1 MTLLAPVDSRSPR
14 EPVVA
19 RAGASTRE
27 QTRVRWIS
35 ELGLLALLYAGYLT
49 ARAVMG
55 VQVSAA
61 QQRGQQLLDFEA
73 LGQLDVER
81 PLNAL
86 ITAVPALG
94 LTFAYLYATLHY
106 LVTPAVL
113 LWVAVRRRAGYRE
126 ARNAI
131 LAATAIGLI
140 GYWLLPTAPPRLLD
154 AGFTD
159 TMAAFSGVGWWG
171 QAASAPRGMEALS
184 NQYAALPSLHVGW
197 AVWVALCLRRHSNRR
212 LVRRWVWIYPA
223 LMTVVVMATANHY
236 LVDALAGAACAR
248 LGYWLAGRFPA
259 ERDRSSGPRQRVG
272 GRPEMAYVGAAAA
285 AEDRE
290 VRNGAVQLGVLR
302 RKLFRVAGVQ
312 RLRLVQLGV
321 GLARGVRPYP
331 AQPVGPRSA
340 WVQHVGELGRVSAV
354 DREVGRRS
362 TGDVVDALDGLAQA
376 GTVRQHTIGFD
387 RERDRDRDLGLVRS
401 EHDTDS
407 LVRVGHRH
415 GVDHVRIG
423 PREGLDLFGVVVAG
437 LLRIHPR
444 GAVIAVAAWS
454 DAPAHD
460 DVVLGLQRR
469 PRIDK
474 ALDREAVRVGQSG
487 ATVTEQVS
495 PVRIGSPGGGFDDE
509 TGARI
514 GGHLCV
520 LEEVTIQARP
530 SRLVTQQRHC
540 REVGQ
545 VHAVVKDQRGLEAG
559 VGEEHRVTHLR

>member
-1 MTLLAPVDSRSPR
+1 MALLAPVDSRAPR
-14 EPVVA
+14 ERGVA
-19 RAGASTRE
+19 PTGASTPE
-27 QTRVRWIS
+27 QTRVRWIF
-35 ELGLLALLYAGYLT
+35 ELGLLALLYAGYLS
-49 ARAVMG
+49 ARALMG
-55 VQVSAA
+55 VHVGEAE
-61 QQRGQQLLDFEA
+61 QRGQQLLDLEA
-73 LGQLDVER
+73 LAHLDVER

-94 LTFAYLYATLHY
+94 LIFAYLYATLHY

-113 LWVAVRRRAGYRE
+113 LWVAVRRRAGYRQ

-154 AGFTD
+154 ADFTD

-212 LVRRWVWIYPA
+212 LVRRWAWIYPA
-223 LMTVVVMATANHY
+223 LMSVVVMATANHY
-236 LVDALAGAACAR
+236 LVDALAGVACAC

-259 ERDRSSGPRQRVG
+259 ERDRGSGPRQRVG
-272 GRPEMAYVGAAAA
+272 DRPEMAYVGAAAA
-285 AEDRE
+285 AEDGE
-290 VRNGAVQLGVLR
+290 VRKGAAQLGVLR
-302 RKLFRVAGVQ
+302 AKLFRVAGVQ

-321 GLARGVRPYP
+321 GLARGVRPHT
-331 AQPVGPRSA
+331 AQPVGPMGSL
-340 WVQHVGELGRVSAV
+340 VQHAGEMGGVGAIN
-354 DREVGRRS
+354 REVGRRS
-362 TGDVVDALDGLAQA
+362 SGGVVDALDGLAQP

-437 LLRIHPR
+437 LLRIHSR

-460 DVVLGLQRR
+460 DVVLGPQRR
-469 PRIDK
+469 PHIDK
-474 ALDREAVRVGQSG
+474 ALDREAVRVGQRA
-487 ATVTEQVS
+487 ATVTEQVP
-495 PVRIGSPGGGFDDE
+495 PVRTGSPGGRFDDE
-509 TGARI
+509 TGPRI
-514 GGHLCV
+514 GGHLYV

-530 SRLVTQQRHC
+530 SRLVTQQRHR

-559 VGEEHRVTHLR
+559 VGEEHRVSHLG